1 MKKLNLIFGNVRNVV
16 WKHGERRKQKNNY
29 LFILYRLPIISMSAK
44 AVVITIDMAAE
55 QNTITIIIQPS
66 KREPTK
72 ISVWLEDYKFGTV
85 NLEEAIKFVI
95 EQVTT
100 TLKNAGYEFK
110 KGCQKSVR
118 QIPSKN
124 QSVT

>member
-29 LFILYRLPIISMSAK
+29 LFILYRLPIISMSVK

-72 ISVWLEDYKFGTV
+72 ISV
-85 NLEEAIKFVI
+85 
-95 EQVTT
+95 
-100 TLKNAGYEFK
+100 
-110 KGCQKSVR
+110 
-118 QIPSKN
+118 
-124 QSVT
+124 